1 MPPTGADTG
10 IGARQAE
17 TQRDMFSTYRQ
28 LFDLLDTRE
37 RRRIL
42 LLLVMISVAAVM
54 DMVGIASILPF
65 LAAVSDPAGAKSHAL
80 LSGVY
85 SYFGFTDDRSFLLF
99 LGLSVLV
106 SLLSGL
112 AAKVTANYAISRF
125 GHMRNHTISSR
136 LLAAYLRQPYVWFL
150 NHHSA
155 DLGKT
160 VLYEVERIIMEA
172 LLPSVRLVSYLVSLV
187 CLIGLLV
194 AVQPWVAFVAAG
206 TMGGAY
212 SLIYWLARRKVS
224 QLGKRRAIDNAER
237 YKIAMESISGIKDV
251 KLTGLEET
259 YLARFSIPSRR
270 VASSASISQV
280 IGELPRHLL
289 EVVAFGGMVAL
300 ILIML
305 LTGSGKIGD
314 ILPTLG
320 VFAFAGMRMFPAMQ
334 QIYMAMTQMRFVAPL
349 LGNVHA
355 AMKMTAAQGVPRISS
370 RAAVPPLVLRNALVL
385 KDITYRY
392 PGAEQM
398 ALDGLSLKVDARS
411 TVGIVGG
418 SGAGKTTAVDVMLG
432 LLSPDSGTLAVDG
445 VPISAENLRAWQN
458 AIGYVPQHIYLIDDS
473 VAANI
478 AFGIPPEQ
486 IDMQA
491 VERAARIANLHE
503 FVTTEMANGYGT
515 FVGERGVRL
524 SGGQRQ
530 RIGIARA
537 LYHDPE
543 VLIFDEATSALDNLT
558 ERAVMA
564 AVNNLANS
572 KTIIMIAHRL
582 STVRKCDVIFF
593 LEKGRMAAQGT
604 FDELVAKHASFRQ
617 MASDDLD

>member
-1 MPPTGADTG
+1 
-10 IGARQAE
+10 
-17 TQRDMFSTYRQ
+17 MFSTYRQ
-28 LFDLLDTRE
+28 LFDLLDARE

-80 LSGVY
+80 LSGLY
-85 SYFGFTDDRSFLLF
+85 RFFGFTNDRSFLVF
-99 LGLSVLV
+99 LGLLVLAALV
-106 SLLSGL
+106 LGMI
-112 AAKVTANYAISRF
+112 AKVTANFAISRF
-125 GHMRNHTISSR
+125 GHMRNHTIGSR

-160 VLYEVERIIMEA
+160 VLYEVERIIMES
-172 LLPSVRLVSYLVSLV
+172 LLPSVRLVSYLVSLLF
-187 CLIGLLV
+187 LIGLLI
-194 AVQPWVAFVAAG
+194 AVQPWVAFVSAAV
-206 TMGGAY
+206 MGGSY
-212 SLIYWLARRKVS
+212 SLIYWLARRKVG
-224 QLGKRRAIDNAER
+224 QLGRRRAVDNAER
-237 YKIAMESISGIKDV
+237 YKIAMESIGGIKDV
-251 KLTGLEET
+251 KLIGLEDT
-259 YLARFSIPSRR
+259 YLARFAIPSRR
-270 VASSASISQV
+270 VANSASVGQV

-300 ILIML
+300 ILVML

-320 VFAFAGMRMFPAMQ
+320 VFAFAGLRMFPAMQ
-334 QIYMAMTQMRFVAPL
+334 QIYLAMTQMRFVAPL
-349 LGNVHA
+349 LNNVHES
-355 AMKMTAAQGVPRISS
+355 MKMADAQSWPRNGA
-370 RAAVPPLVLRNALVL
+370 RAKIPPLVLRRSLEL
-385 KDITYRY
+385 RDITYTY
-392 PGAEQM
+392 PGAEQT
-398 ALDGLSLKVDARS
+398 ALNGLSLKITARS

-432 LLSPDSGTLAVDG
+432 LLSADSGTLLVDG
-445 VPISAENLRAWQN
+445 VPVGNGNLRAWQN

-486 IDMQA
+486 IDQQA
-491 VERAARIANLHE
+491 VERAARIANLHD
-503 FVTTEMANGYGT
+503 FVMTEMADGYAT

-564 AVNNLANS
+564 AVNNLAHS

-604 FDELVAKHASFRQ
+604 FDELVANHESFRQ
-617 MASDDLD
+617 MAADDLT

>member
-1 MPPTGADTG
+1 
-10 IGARQAE
+10 
-17 TQRDMFSTYRQ
+17 MFSTYRQ
-28 LFDLLDTRE
+28 LFDLLDARE

-42 LLLVMISVAAVM
+42 LLLAMISVAAVM

-80 LSGVY
+80 LSGIY
-85 SYFGFTDDRSFLLF
+85 SYFGFTDDRSFLVF
-99 LGLSVLV
+99 LGLCVLV
-106 SLLSGL
+106 SLMLGL
-112 AAKVTANYAISRF
+112 VAKVTANYAISRF
-125 GHMRNHTISSR
+125 GHMRNHTIGSR

-150 NHHSA
+150 SHHSA

-172 LLPSVRLVSYLVSLV
+172 LLPSVRLVSYLVSLL

-194 AVQPWVAFVAAG
+194 AVQPWVAFVSAAM
-206 TMGGAY
+206 MGGAY
-212 SLIYWLARRKVS
+212 SLIYYFARRKVG
-224 QLGKRRAIDNAER
+224 QLGRRRAIDNAER

-251 KLTGLEET
+251 KLIGLEET
-259 YLARFSIPSRR
+259 YLARFAVPSRR
-270 VASSASISQV
+270 VASSASVGQV

-300 ILIML
+300 ILTML

-320 VFAFAGMRMFPAMQ
+320 VFAFAGLRMFPAMQ
-334 QIYMAMTQMRFVAPL
+334 QIYLAMTQMRFVAPL
-349 LGNVHA
+349 LNNVHE
-355 AMKMTAAQGVPRISS
+355 AMKLTGAQS
-370 RAAVPPLVLRNALVL
+370 RAANSPSATVPPLVLRKSLELDSIVY
-385 KDITYRY
+385 KY
-392 PGAEQM
+392 PGAEQA
-398 ALDGLSLKVDARS
+398 ALNELSLRVAARS

-432 LLSPDSGTLAVDG
+432 LLTAESGTMTVDG
-445 VPISAENLRAWQN
+445 VRVGPDNLRAWQN

-478 AFGIPPEQ
+478 AFGISPDQ
-486 IDMQA
+486 IDMLA
-491 VERAARIANLHE
+491 VERAARIANLHD
-503 FVTTEMANGYGT
+503 FVTGEMADGYAT
-515 FVGERGVRL
+515 PVGERGVRL

-564 AVNNLANS
+564 AVNNLGRS

-593 LEKGRMAAQGT
+593 MEKGAVAAQGT
-604 FDELVAKHASFRQ
+604 FDELVAGHETFRQ
-617 MASDDLD
+617 MAADDLE